1 MKPENKKIYK
11 MKSAVYIFIAVM
23 LFTAGCGNQEQSL
36 QADVEIPVSVTDIR
50 LGSIEEII
58 STTGTV
64 YPKGV
69 IELKAKIS
77 ATYYPGT
84 NPRTGRIWQLG
95 DRVAIGDV
103 LARLEDKE
111 FENSVK
117 LEAQELNLELT
128 ESELQKQNSLYEKG
142 GVTLKDVKSAG
153 YNYVNAKYSV
163 ENARLQI
170 QKMKVVSTISGVI
183 VDLPYYTPG
192 TQIDNN
198 VPIAKIMDY
207 KTMYLDVN
215 IPEKYITQIIS
226 SQPVRLT
233 NYTLP
238 DDTIKGI
245 VSQTS
250 PAIDAESRTFKA
262 VITGENDQLLLRPGM
277 FVKADILI
285 NKKDSV
291 VVIPKEIILSRQR
304 GKTVFVVDR
313 GVAMERII
321 TTGLENNSEVEVLSG
336 LVKEERLVTSGYET
350 LSNRSRVKIIR

>member
-1 MKPENKKIYK
+1 MKN
-11 MKSAVYIFIAVM
+11 ALYIITALM
-23 LFTAGCGNQEQSL
+23 LLISGCGNQEQSL
-36 QADVEIPVSVTDIR
+36 QADVEIPVSVTDIK
-50 LGSIEEII
+50 LGSIEEVI

-77 ATYYPGT
+77 ATYNLGR
-84 NPRTGRIWQLG
+84 NPRTGRNWQLG
-95 DRVAIGDV
+95 DRVSAGDV
-103 LARLEDKE
+103 IARLEDKE
-111 FENSVK
+111 YENSIK

-128 ESELQKQNSLYEKG
+128 ESELQKQTSLFEKG

-170 QKMKVVSTISGVI
+170 EKMRVVSTIDGVI

-198 VPIAKIMDY
+198 VTIAKIMDY
-207 KTMYLDVN
+207 KTMYLDVK
-215 IPEKYITQIIS
+215 IPEKYITQIVPN
-226 SQPVRLT
+226 QPVRLT

-238 DDTIKGI
+238 DDTIKGL
-245 VSQTS
+245 VTQTS
-250 PAIDAESRTFKA
+250 PAIDAESRTFKG
-262 VITGENDQLLLRPGM
+262 VITGENNDLLLRPGM
-277 FVKADILI
+277 FVKADIVVSR
-285 NKKDSV
+285 KDSV
-291 VVIPKEIILSRQR
+291 IVIPKEIILSRQR

-313 GVAMERII
+313 GVAMERVI
-321 TTGLENNSEVEVLSG
+321 TTGLENNAEVEVLTG
-336 LVKEERLVTSGYET
+336 LAKDERLVTSGYET